1 MKHLQLFTRAAVLTM
16 VFAIA
21 ANVLAQPNVKLEH
34 DSSWAIGEGRQCT
47 IRISQLANLS
57 AEDTGPLF
65 VSIYAK
71 PGAGYDG
78 SSSPGTLVARAP
90 LASIAGNYTASDIVL
105 TAKAKPVR
113 PGEKFTALLVER
125 QDGRRFVMADYVVY
139 TSTYTFPAQQMGGV
153 GSDDFAI
160 GDGNL
165 SFQGTASLTGTGRR
179 GAFVVEKIQNQREGA
194 ASGALRLAVYATPAP
209 YDGSAPPTVIAT
221 RPLGMLAQGDFYRDL
236 QGRLTLKRPGR
247 GTFYL
252 TLVLEEDQ
260 GSGFQPVSYVGV
272 PEPRSF

>member
-1 MKHLQLFTRAAVLTM
+1 MKHLRFFTRAVLTT

-34 DSSWAIGEGRQCT
+34 DSSWEIGAGRQCT

-57 AEDTGPLF
+57 AEETGPLF
-65 VSIYAK
+65 ASIYAK

-78 SSSPGTLVARAP
+78 VSSPGTLVARAP
-90 LASIAGNYTASDIVL
+90 LVSIAGNSTANDIVL

-139 TSTYTFPAQQMGGV
+139 TSTYTFPARQLGGV

-160 GDGNL
+160 GEGNL
-165 SFQGTASLTGTGRR
+165 AFQGNASLTGAGRR
-179 GAFVVEKIQNQREGA
+179 GDFVIEKIQNRRERS
-194 ASGALRLAVYATPAP
+194 ASGALRLAVYATAAP
-209 YDGSAPPTVIAT
+209 YDGSAAPRVIAT
-221 RPLGMLAQGDFYRDL
+221 RPLGMLAQGDFYRGL
-236 QGRLTLKRPGR
+236 QGRMTLKRPGR

-272 PEPRSF
+272 AEPRTF